1 MYFLYFTLIVTF
13 AVLPLKV
20 LTVMTAVPFF
30 SALTFPFWS
39 TLATLGLLDVQVR
52 AEAVFLGCV
61 AFSFS
66 LLPFFSSTVP
76 DLFSVTFFGAALTV
90 TVSLAVLPFFV
101 LTVMTAVP
109 GFLGVTTPCFD
120 TVAITLSLD
129 FQVRVV

>member
-1 MYFLYFTLIVTF
+1 LYLVYFTVTVTF

-52 AEAVFLGCV
+52 AEAVFFGSV

-90 TVSLAVLPFFV
+90 TVALAVLPFFV

-109 GFLGVTTPCFD
+109 GFFGVTTPRFD
-120 TVAITLSLD
+120 MAATAGLLD